1 MTLLE
6 KFRQA
11 SKQNVN
17 VPEGTSVLKEEIG
30 TYAIPHTY
38 REKYFFV
45 IVSLTDEYGKV
56 ISHAEVLASYHQVN
70 GG

>member
-6 KFRQA
+6 VWQA
-11 SKQNVN
+11 SENVN

-38 REKYFFV
+38 REKYFLLLF
-45 IVSLTDEYGKV
+45 L
-56 ISHAEVLASYHQVN
+56 
-70 GG
+70 